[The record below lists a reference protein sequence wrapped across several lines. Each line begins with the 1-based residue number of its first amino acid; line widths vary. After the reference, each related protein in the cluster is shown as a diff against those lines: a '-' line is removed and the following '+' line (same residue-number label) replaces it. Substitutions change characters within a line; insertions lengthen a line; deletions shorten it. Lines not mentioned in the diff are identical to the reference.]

1 MSDQL
6 ITEAFLPGLRCLRND
21 IQAIA
26 HEYEDAVNNMIQEFE
41 AKLDLGRS
49 IERFVSYLIYFFLFY
64 SCCCL
69 LTLIHIYIL
78 AKICLI

>member
-1 MSDQL
+1 MITVMSDQL

-21 IQAIA
+21 IQMIA

-49 IERFVSYLIYFFLFY
+49 IERFVFLLFN
-64 SCCCL
+64 CL
-69 LTLIHIYIL
+69 STSTFI
-78 AKICLI
+78 